1 MLSYLYLLHCG
12 FGDICLMD
20 FFVNGC
26 DQKRGCLMGQW
37 GEEVEVN
44 AVFNGK
50 GYRVRLIPHFETEAF
65 RPISKGSTLES
76 VVVVNVEKEEKDSE

>member
-1 MLSYLYLLHCG
+1 MKKNIKEHQRIN
-12 FGDICLMD
+12 DM
-20 FFVNGC
+20 
-26 DQKRGCLMGQW
+26 QW

-65 RPISKGSTLES
+65 RPISKDSTLES